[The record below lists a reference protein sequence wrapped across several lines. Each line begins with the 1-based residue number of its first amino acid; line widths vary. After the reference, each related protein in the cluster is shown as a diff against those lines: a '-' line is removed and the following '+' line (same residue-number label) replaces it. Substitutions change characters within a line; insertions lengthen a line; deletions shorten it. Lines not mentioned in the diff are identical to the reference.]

1 MLRRSHSTLDYLLE
15 FCLRLYV
22 QKTGGRKYEATTL
35 RTKMQQIKIVRTV
48 FSLAAIAGSIV
59 VVSWVGLALL
69 GY

>member
-1 MLRRSHSTLDYLLE
+1 MLRRSHSPLDYMLQ

-22 QKTGGRKYEATTL
+22 QKTGGRKYEAMTL
-35 RTKMQQIKIVRTV
+35 RIKMRQIKIVRTV